1 MFATSH
7 ARQALA
13 SYRHVSVETGVT
25 EASPHQLIGMLLEGF
40 RDSVAQARGAILDG
54 RSDDK
59 ARAIA
64 RAIRIVNEGLQ
75 GGLDIER
82 GGELASNLSALY
94 AFVTVRLT
102 QANQRNDAAMLAEC
116 ARLLEPVH
124 DAWRAI
130 DPLRTEQPQ

>member
-1 MFATSH
+1 M
-7 ARQALA
+7 
-13 SYRHVSVETGVT
+13 T

-59 ARAIA
+59 TRAIA

-130 DPLRTEQPQ
+130 DPLRMEQPQ